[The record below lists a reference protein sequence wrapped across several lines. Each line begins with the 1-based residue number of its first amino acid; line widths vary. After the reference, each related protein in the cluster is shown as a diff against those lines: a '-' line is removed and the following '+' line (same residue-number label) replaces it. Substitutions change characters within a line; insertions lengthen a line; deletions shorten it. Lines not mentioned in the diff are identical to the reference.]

1 MNASKS
7 TIMVFGGNVAHDA
20 TKLVIIKID
29 GVSLEISVDEKS
41 LGLYLYKELR
51 FSSQTVL

>member
-1 MNASKS
+1 
-7 TIMVFGGNVAHDA
+7 MVFGGNVAHDA